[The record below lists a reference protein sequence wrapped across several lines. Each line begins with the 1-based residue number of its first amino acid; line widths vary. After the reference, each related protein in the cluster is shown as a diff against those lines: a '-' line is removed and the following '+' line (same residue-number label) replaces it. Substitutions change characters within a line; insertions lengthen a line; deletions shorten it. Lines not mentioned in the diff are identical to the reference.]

1 MALPS
6 LLITRPYD
14 SAVAFVASLDP
25 EVLTAVRVVIAPLM
39 KIAPTGQPYDLE
51 DHRAVIF
58 TSANAVTHVPA
69 GAGRIAYCVGE
80 KTRQAALARGWRA
93 QKAGDTAQ
101 ELVAALQADPPNVSL
116 LHLGGVH
123 TRGDIAQRLT
133 SSGLKTAH
141 VAVYEQHLLPMAK
154 TAVKALKVP
163 CIIPV
168 FSPRSAAHLV
178 QIAKG
183 DLGNAHV
190 VALSSAVAAPFE
202 GEKSAQ
208 LVVIPAP
215 QAIYMRNAVEN
226 LCKSIG
232 LP

>member
-6 LLITRPYD
+6 LLITRPFD
-14 SAVAFVASLDP
+14 SAAAFAASLDP
-25 EVLTAVRVVIAPLM
+25 AALTAVRVVIAPLM
-39 KIAPTGQPYDLE
+39 KIVPTGQPYGLGE
-51 DHRAVIF
+51 HHAVIF
-58 TSANAVTHVPA
+58 TSANAVAHVPA
-69 GAGRIAYCVGE
+69 GAGRMAYCVGE
-80 KTRQAALARGWRA
+80 KTRQAALARGWKA

-101 ELVAALQADPPNVSL
+101 ELVATLQADLPNVPL

-154 TAVKALKVP
+154 TAVEALKAP

-183 DLGNAHV
+183 DLGNAFV
-190 VALSSAVAAPFE
+190 IALSSAVAAPFE
-202 GEKSAQ
+202 REKLAQ
-208 LVVIPAP
+208 LVVISAP
-215 QAIYMRNAVEN
+215 QTIYMRNAVEN
-226 LCKSIG
+226 MCKSIC